1 MRSLPSD
8 SDARLI
14 DAASELLL
22 RAHDSEL
29 HRVAAAARGASG
41 EVYLGLSL
49 RSSRVNVCAESSAL
63 ANARI
68 AGEEVIE
75 TMVSV
80 GLRADGTAVVVN
92 PCGVCR
98 ELVPAIAPGIRTLA
112 DEGGGRVVSVDA
124 GDLLPMP
131 WVRARTYD

>member
-1 MRSLPSD
+1 MKSPLSD
-8 SDARLI
+8 TDARLI
-14 DAASELLL
+14 DAASELLV
-22 RAHDSEL
+22 RAHDADL

-49 RSSRVNVCAESSAL
+49 RTARVSVCAESSAL

-68 AGEEVIE
+68 GGEETIE
-75 TMVSV
+75 VMVSV
-80 GLRADGTAVVVN
+80 GLQADGTAVVVN

-98 ELVPAIAPGIRTLA
+98 EVVPAIAPGIRTLVV
-112 DEGGGRVVSVDA
+112 EGDGRVVSVEA

-131 WVRARTYD
+131 WVRARIYD